1 MKAENRSGVQPSS
14 ILHAIRSLR
23 GIFCDPMLIR
33 DGRFTGEPSSPL
45 ERHTLHGHERS
56 AEHGGRLRR
65 EPVDGSNAA
74 DPMRLARARTRP
86 SHADCST
93 RKLHV
98 RHRPTARARSRCK
111 PTAHCVSEAASDAV
125 RLSKEDFRGFRSD
138 LFDEETRVLSPWIT
152 SIHANERRRHSGNLC
167 AELEPRRS
175 ARPPICRPNSRMN

>member
-1 MKAENRSGVQPSS
+1 MKAENRSGVRPSS

-65 EPVDGSNAA
+65 EPADGSNAA
-74 DPMRLARARTRP
+74 DPMRLGRARTRP
-86 SHADCST
+86 SHSDCST

-138 LFDEETRVLSPWIT
+138 LFDEKNRYSAHGFLRFMPTSAVVILAIFAQSWGLADPLDRRFFDRTR
-152 SIHANERRRHSGNLC
+152 E
-167 AELEPRRS
+167 
-175 ARPPICRPNSRMN
+175 